1 VLDLEKNVMVVRNSA
16 GLDPVFHRMRAGGAK
31 LLDVVDK
38 TLIDVWIVGDWDWS
52 MMESSI
58 ALLIQHAHL
67 LTESFGKRFKM
78 RIIQHVQYNNTEE
91 QVVLQHKLKELVL
104 ATRIPD
110 PELMVIPPVVLPP
123 RGAVATDMEDAGPA
137 LEYSRALN
145 ELMRDVSRRETAL
158 TFMELPELPVSISPE
173 SAETY
178 MACLNALTAG
188 LPPLALL
195 RKGERGSIISLDI

>member
-1 VLDLEKNVMVVRNSA
+1 MVVRNSA
-16 GLDPVFHRMRAGGAK
+16 GLDPVFHRMRGGGK
-31 LLDVVDK
+31 LLDVIDK
-38 TLIDVWIVGDWDWS
+38 TLIDVWIVGDWGWET
-52 MMESSI
+52 MESSI

-67 LTESFGKRFKM
+67 LTESFGRRYKM
-78 RIIQHVQYNNTEE
+78 RIIQHVQYTNTEE

-110 PELMVIPPVVLPP
+110 PELLVIPPVVLPP
-123 RGAVATDMEDAGPA
+123 RGEVASTMEESGPA
-137 LEYSRALN
+137 LAYARALN
-145 ELMRDVSRRETAL
+145 ELIRDVSRRETAL
-158 TFMELPELPVSISPE
+158 TFIELPELPVKISPQ

-195 RKGERGSIISLDI
+195 RKGERGSVISLDI